1 MLDALNFVVA
11 LLLCTN
17 SHFTSYSPLPTS
29 VFAYFM
35 CSLHLKL
42 KSVFSIPTNF
52 ALV

>member
-1 MLDALNFVVA
+1 MLEALNFVVA

-17 SHFTSYSPLPTS
+17 SHFTTNSPLPTS
-29 VFAYFM
+29 IFAYFM

-42 KSVFSIPTNF
+42 KSVSSIPIDF